1 MRGYNLY
8 FANMMGVSDIY
19 RVPVEKTTIVIP
31 YIVYDDTGHKLVYN
45 TDYLGRNPCTVEIS
59 SSADYGDHKIS
70 IDGKDPYYY
79 GTYSKTFKVEL
90 ENSTYFSGEG
100 TSESP
105 YLINNVDDWNKFIEY
120 VNHGYYNA
128 TIKNLHT
135 AGTIFSSAKHASG
148 LVGHAL
154 GNTTIENCLST
165 VTLTANITGD
175 ATFAGFVGE
184 QGTGNYNTTIKR
196 SVFDGKILGAS
207 ASHCAGFVGWRN
219 MYLKLFDCLFIP
231 SETGT
236 GDTESATFAR
246 NGITEIANSYYT
258 STLGKEQGMLSYAMT
273 NKPEIYVNVAH
284 RHRPFQ
290 QPYLYLQ

>member
-1 MRGYNLY
+1 
-8 FANMMGVSDIY
+8 
-19 RVPVEKTTIVIP
+19 
-31 YIVYDDTGHKLVYN
+31 
-45 TDYLGRNPCTVEIS
+45 
-59 SSADYGDHKIS
+59 
-70 IDGKDPYYY
+70 
-79 GTYSKTFKVEL
+79 
-90 ENSTYFSGEG
+90 
-100 TSESP
+100 
-105 YLINNVDDWNKFIEY
+105 VDDWNKFIEY
-120 VNHGYYNA
+120 VNHGYYNASHYKLTSDITVTTMTGVGVFAGTFDGGGQTLTVSYGTADNPVGDEYAAPFSVVNNA

-165 VTLTANITGD
+165 VALTANITGD